1 MAEQHRII
9 VDSLSG
15 ICRSHDRAE
24 ASSRAFRRRQGIGL
38 SDELIAQARAPDIL
52 AMRKAAE
59 WKAKADQLDRLN
71 AKKMEKV
78 RAAKGL
84 PDSATPTVRLSNY
97 TQLMDK
103 VIQVASSNRVGSK
116 AGRGDEL
123 SYQRTKR
130 IKEIKRDMEARLTG
144 NYASA
149 AGAAGTARECA
160 GFEAW
165 IQTNKSRGTGGSSTA
180 FSGGVQAAA
189 TDGTQRAFDESM
201 LKTVLASCADNGGE
215 PSLVLMGSF
224 NKQAAS
230 TFDGIAQQRRDT
242 GDKMAVIVA
251 GADVYVHDFGR
262 INMVYSQ
269 FSRTRSALVVDP
281 DMWKLCYYQ
290 PFKVEDLAK
299 TGHSDRQLLSVEFTL
314 EACNELASGVV
325 ADLTTS

>member
-1 MAEQHRII
+1 MAVPTDTYQTYQAVGRREDLTDVI
-9 VDSLSG
+9 
-15 ICRSHDRAE
+15 HDISPTKTPFMSSIGKGN
-24 ASSRAFRRRQGIGL
+24 ASQKNHEWQTDA
-38 SDELIAQARAPDIL
+38 L
-52 AMRKAAE
+52 AAA
-59 WKAKADQLDRLN
+59 DGTN
-71 AKKMEKV
+71 KV
-78 RAAKGL
+78 IEGDDPANDAAT
-84 PDSATPTVRLSNY
+84 ATVRLGNY

-103 VIQVASSNRVGSK
+103 VIQVASSNRVGDK

-165 IQTNKSRGTGGSSTA
+165 IQTNKSRGVGGSSTA
-180 FSGGVQAAA
+180 FSGGIQAIA
-189 TDGTQRAFDESM
+189 TDGTQRGFDESM
-201 LKTVLASCADNGGE
+201 LKSVLASCADNGGE

-230 TFDGIAQQRRDT
+230 TFEGIAAQRQQAGGKLAT
-242 GDKMAVIVA
+242 IVA
-251 GADVYVHDFGR
+251 GADVYVSDFGQVS
-262 INMVYSQ
+262 MVYSQ

-314 EACNELASGVV
+314 EACNEKSSGVV

>member
-1 MAEQHRII
+1 MS
-9 VDSLSG
+9 VPSG
-15 ICRSHDRAE
+15 TYQTYQAVGRREDLTDVIHDISPTKTPFMSSIGKGTATQKNHE
-24 ASSRAFRRRQGIGL
+24 WQTDALAS
-38 SDELIAQARAPDIL
+38 
-52 AMRKAAE
+52 
-59 WKAKADQLDRLN
+59 ADGTN
-71 AKKMEKV
+71 KV
-78 RAAKGL
+78 IEGDD
-84 PDSATPTVRLSNY
+84 PGNDSAVATVRLGNY

-103 VIQVASSNRVGSK
+103 VIQVASSNRVGDK

-149 AGAAGTARECA
+149 AGSAGVARECA

-165 IQTNKSRGTGGSSTA
+165 IQTNYSRGTGGSSTA
-180 FSGGVQAAA
+180 FSSGIQAIA

-201 LKTVLASCADNGGE
+201 LKAVLASCADNGGE
-215 PSLVLMGSF
+215 PSLVMMGSF

-230 TFDGIAQQRRDT
+230 TFEGIAAQRQQAGGKLAT
-242 GDKMAVIVA
+242 IVA
-251 GADVYVHDFGR
+251 GADIYVSDFGQVS
-262 INMVYSQ
+262 MVYSQ

-281 DMWKLCYYQ
+281 DMWKLCYYM

-314 EACNELASGVV
+314 ESCNEKGSGVV
-325 ADLTTS
+325 ADLTTA

>member
-1 MAEQHRII
+1 MSVPSGTYQTYTAIGRREDLTDVIYDISPQKTPFMSSIGRGTAEQKNHEWQTD
-9 VDSLSG
+9 V
-15 ICRSHDRAE
+15 
-24 ASSRAFRRRQGIGL
+24 
-38 SDELIAQARAPDIL
+38 L
-52 AMRKAAE
+52 AAA
-59 WKAKADQLDRLN
+59 DGTN
-71 AKKMEKV
+71 KV
-78 RAAKGL
+78 IEGDD
-84 PDSATPTVRLSNY
+84 PSNDSATPTVRLGNY

-165 IQTNKSRGTGGSSTA
+165 IQTNYSRGTGGSSTA
-180 FSGGVQAAA
+180 FSGGIQAAA

-201 LKTVLASCADNGGE
+201 LKSVLASCADNGGE
-215 PSLVLMGSF
+215 PSLVLLGSF

-230 TFDGIAQQRRDT
+230 SFEGIAAQRRDT
-242 GDKMAVIVA
+242 GDKRATIVA
-251 GADVYVHDFGR
+251 GADVYVSDFGQVS
-262 INMVYSQ
+262 MVYSQ

-281 DMWKLCYYQ
+281 DMWKLCLYQ

-314 EACNELASGVV
+314 EACNEKSSGVV

>member
-1 MAEQHRII
+1 MSSIGRGTAEQKNHEWQTD
-9 VDSLSG
+9 V
-15 ICRSHDRAE
+15 
-24 ASSRAFRRRQGIGL
+24 
-38 SDELIAQARAPDIL
+38 L
-52 AMRKAAE
+52 AAA
-59 WKAKADQLDRLN
+59 DGTN
-71 AKKMEKV
+71 KV
-78 RAAKGL
+78 IEGDD
-84 PDSATPTVRLSNY
+84 PSNDSATPTVRLGNY

-165 IQTNKSRGTGGSSTA
+165 IQTNYSRGTGGSSTA
-180 FSGGVQAAA
+180 FSGGIQAAA

-201 LKTVLASCADNGGE
+201 LKSVLASCADNGGE
-215 PSLVLMGSF
+215 PSLVLLGSF

-230 TFDGIAQQRRDT
+230 SFEGIAAQRRDT
-242 GDKMAVIVA
+242 GDKRATIVA
-251 GADVYVHDFGR
+251 GADVYVSDFGQVS
-262 INMVYSQ
+262 MVYSQ

-281 DMWKLCYYQ
+281 DMWKLCLYQ

-314 EACNELASGVV
+314 EACNEKSSGVV

>member
-1 MAEQHRII
+1 MSVPSGTFQTYQAIGRREDLTDVIHDISPQKTPFMSNIGKGSAEQKNH
-9 VDSLSG
+9 
-15 ICRSHDRAE
+15 E
-24 ASSRAFRRRQGIGL
+24 WQT
-38 SDELIAQARAPDIL
+38 DIL
-52 AMRKAAE
+52 AAA
-59 WKAKADQLDRLN
+59 DGTN
-71 AKKMEKV
+71 KV
-78 RAAKGL
+78 IEGDD
-84 PDSATPTVRLSNY
+84 PSNDSATPTVRLSNY